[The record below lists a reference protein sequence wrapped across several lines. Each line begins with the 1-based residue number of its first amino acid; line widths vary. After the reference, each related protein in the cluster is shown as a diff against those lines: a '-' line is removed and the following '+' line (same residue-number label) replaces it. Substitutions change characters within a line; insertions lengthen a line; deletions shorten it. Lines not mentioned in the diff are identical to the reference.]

1 MFDWLRPASFPKEIK
16 DETLVKSQYKYW
28 RIRTFYGMYIGY
40 AFYYFTRKSFT
51 FAIPSMLD
59 YGFTLSELGI
69 LGTILSII
77 YGFSKFISGI
87 FGDRTNPRYFMS
99 IGLILTGFCNI
110 CFGLSST
117 WVLLALFGV

>member
-1 MFDWLRPASFPKEIK
+1 
-16 DETLVKSQYKYW
+16 
-28 RIRTFYGMYIGY
+28 MYIGY

-87 FGDRTNPRYFMS
+87 FGDRTDPRYFTLHRS
-99 IGLILTGFCNI
+99 DFNRLLQYLFRTVFNVGPP
-110 CFGLSST
+110 SSF
-117 WVLLALFGV
+117 LGSK